1 MDFLARSPE
10 EALTLAQ
17 PIPGPYT
24 MRMSRLARELHV
36 NLVPGSIT
44 ERTESGKVRNTTVW
58 IDREG
63 KILGR
68 YSKLHLFDALNYRES
83 DHVQAG
89 DEICL
94 LDTDIGRVGI
104 QICYDCRF
112 PELARTQVLK
122 GADLLCVMAC
132 FPLGAPL
139 PVRTE
144 HWDLLIDSM
153 ALLNQTWVCAANQL
167 GAVAG
172 QHPFGAQPDHR
183 SLGHRG
189 GGGGRA
195 AGVIYGVLDL
205 EYQRECREQ
214 VGGLRNRRRSYTSSN
229 RKRL

>member
-1 MDFLARSPE
+1 
-10 EALTLAQ
+10 
-17 PIPGPYT
+17 
-24 MRMSRLARELHV
+24 MSRLARELRV

-63 KILGR
+63 EILGR
-68 YSKLHLFDALNYRES
+68 YSKMHLFDALNYRES

-153 ALLNQTWVCAANQL
+153 ALLNQTWVCAANQF
-167 GAVAG
+167 GTVAG
-172 QHPFGAQPDHR
+172 QHPFGR
-183 SLGHRG
+183 SRITDPWGTAVAVA
-189 GGGGRA
+189 GGRP
-195 AGVIYGVLDL
+195 GVIYGVLDL
-205 EYQRECREQ
+205 KYQRECREQ
-214 VGGLRNRRRSYTSSN
+214 VGGLHNRRPELYFQ
-229 RKRL
+229 